1 MAKPKLSLRAM
12 RVIVLCERDAPRLF
26 PNAECV
32 VVRTIADLEAQRGA
46 ALYVDLDFR
55 PEEARLFALRRML
68 PAAVMVNEVVHTTA
82 EIGRHFIRING
93 WPGMAERATHELAA
107 GDVSVA
113 KRVGELYDQL
123 GGAFRLAPDIPGM
136 ITARVL
142 AAIINEAWFT
152 WQDGVSSK
160 EEIDTAMKLGT
171 NYPMGPFE
179 WGEHI
184 GLRRIVG
191 LLEVLGKTDP
201 RYIPAG
207 SLKSASDGI
216 KI

>member
-1 MAKPKLSLRAM
+1 LRM
-12 RVIVLCERDAPRLF
+12 MTVIVLSERDVPRLF
-26 PNAECV
+26 PNADCV
-32 VVRTIADLEAQRGA
+32 IVRTIADLEAHRGA

-55 PEEARLFALRRML
+55 PEEARLAALRRML

-93 WPGMAERATHELAA
+93 WPGMAERAMHEVAA

-113 KRVGELYDQL
+113 TRVGELYDRL
-123 GGAFRLAPDIPGM
+123 GSAYRLAPDIPGM
-136 ITARVL
+136 ITARIL
-142 AAIINEAWFT
+142 AALINEAWYT

-191 LLEVLGKTDP
+191 LLDALSKTDP
-201 RYIPAG
+201 RYVPAE
-207 SLKSASDGI
+207 SLKKASDGI